1 MMRMKNVMRT
11 GVVVVVVFLTS
22 IIGMV
27 FSSKAVLATTSAD
40 STFSQL
46 IREIDCSHTV
56 YSRAVG
62 QVNDAECDVFAPKYD
77 YSVIKDNGYP
87 VIYGVYDAVHTV
99 INPMTGVHRLAVEL
113 AGRTFVLGVDP
124 ELTVNG
130 NAWVLDLSNWPNTH
144 PGDTTLVIERGK
156 TYLGEIVSSTRAYG
170 SALQINHAVPFTITI
185 PPRILPSTPPVIPS
199 SPAIPAVSA
208 AATGIKSGK
217 DLANTG
223 ANMWFMVI
231 AALGMIIIA
240 FILLIR
246 NRRGGSHEP

>member
-1 MMRMKNVMRT
+1 M
-11 GVVVVVVFLTS
+11 
-22 IIGMV
+22 IGMNNKTRIVAANAV
-27 FSSKAVLATTSAD
+27 FITTIVGVIFNSEVTQAMTSAD
-40 STFSQL
+40 STFSQV
-46 IREIDCSHTV
+46 IRELDCSHTT
-56 YSRAVG
+56 YSKAVG
-62 QVNDAECDVFAPKYD
+62 QVNDVECDVFAPKYEH
-77 YSVIKDNGYP
+77 SVIKDNGYP
-87 VIYGVYDAVHTV
+87 VIYGAYDAVHTV
-99 INPMTGVHRLAVEL
+99 IDPVTGVHQLAVEF
-113 AGRTFVLGVDP
+113 AGRVFVLGVDP

-130 NAWVLDLSNWPNTH
+130 NAWVLDLSKWPKMH
-144 PGDTTLVIERGK
+144 PGDTALVLEYGK
-156 TYLGEIVSSTRAYG
+156 TYFGDITSSTQAYG

-223 ANMWFMVI
+223 VNMWFMVI
-231 AALGMIIIA
+231 TALGMIIIA

>member
-1 MMRMKNVMRT
+1 MMRMKNIMRT
-11 GVVVVVVFLTS
+11 CAVVVVFLTP
-22 IIGMV
+22 IIGVV
-27 FSSKAVLATTSAD
+27 FNSKAALATISAD

-62 QVNDAECDVFAPKYD
+62 QMNDVECDVFAPKYD
-77 YSVIKDNGYP
+77 HSVIKDNGYP

-99 INPMTGVHRLAVEL
+99 IDPVTGAHQLAIEF
-113 AGRTFVLGVDP
+113 AGRVFVLGVDS

-156 TYLGEIVSSTRAYG
+156 TYLGEIASSTQAYG
-170 SALQINHAVPFTITI
+170 SALQINHAVPFIVTI
-185 PPRILPSTPPVIPS
+185 PPRILPPTLPVIPS
-199 SPAIPAVSA
+199 SPAVPAVSA
-208 AATGIKSGK
+208 AAADVKPGK

>member
-11 GVVVVVVFLTS
+11 GAIVVVFLTP
-22 IIGMV
+22 IIGVV
-27 FSSKAVLATTSAD
+27 FNSKAALATISAD

-62 QVNDAECDVFAPKYD
+62 QMNDVECDVFAPKYD
-77 YSVIKDNGYP
+77 HSVIKDNGYP

-99 INPMTGVHRLAVEL
+99 IDPVTGVHQLAIEF
-113 AGRTFVLGVDP
+113 AGRVFVLGVDP

-156 TYLGEIVSSTRAYG
+156 TYLGEITSSTRAYG

-185 PPRILPSTPPVIPS
+185 PPRILPSTPPVIP
-199 SPAIPAVSA
+199 PAVPDVSA

>member
-1 MMRMKNVMRT
+1 M
-11 GVVVVVVFLTS
+11 
-22 IIGMV
+22 IGMNNKTRIV
-27 FSSKAVLATTSAD
+27 AANAIFITTIVGVIFNSEVTQAMTSAG
-40 STFSQL
+40 STFSQV
-46 IREIDCSHTV
+46 IRELDCSHTT
-56 YSRAVG
+56 YSKTVG

-77 YSVIKDNGYP
+77 HSAIKDNGYP
-87 VIYGVYDAVHTV
+87 VIY
-99 INPMTGVHRLAVEL
+99 GVHRLAVEL

-130 NAWVLDLSNWPNTH
+130 NAWILDLSKWSKMH
-144 PGDTTLVIERGK
+144 PGDTTLVLEHGK
-156 TYLGEIVSSTRAYG
+156 TYFGDITSSTQAYG
-170 SALQINHAVPFTITI
+170 LALQINHAVPFTITI
-185 PPRILPSTPPVIPS
+185 PPRILPSTPPVIP
-199 SPAIPAVSA
+199 PAVPDVSA
-208 AATGIKSGK
+208 AATGVKPGK

>member
-1 MMRMKNVMRT
+1 MRT
-11 GVVVVVVFLTS
+11 GAVVVVFLTA
-22 IIGMV
+22 IIGVV
-27 FSSKAVLATTSAD
+27 FNSKAALATTSAD

-56 YSRAVG
+56 YNRAVG
-62 QVNDAECDVFAPKYD
+62 QVNDVECDVFAPKYD
-77 YSVIKDNGYP
+77 HSVIKDNGYP

-99 INPMTGVHRLAVEL
+99 IDPVTGVHQLAVEF
-113 AGRTFVLGVDP
+113 AGRVFVLGVDP

-156 TYLGEIVSSTRAYG
+156 TYLGEIASSTRAYG
-170 SALQINHAVPFTITI
+170 SALQINHAVPFTVTI
-185 PPRILPSTPPVIPS
+185 PPRILPSTPPVIP
-199 SPAIPAVSA
+199 PAVPDVSA

-231 AALGMIIIA
+231 TALGMIIIA

>member
-1 MMRMKNVMRT
+1 MRMKNVMRT
-11 GVVVVVVFLTS
+11 GAVVVVFLTA
-22 IIGMV
+22 IIGVV
-27 FSSKAVLATTSAD
+27 FSSKVALATTSAD

-46 IREIDCSHTV
+46 IREIDCSHIV
-56 YSRAVG
+56 YNRAVG
-62 QVNDAECDVFAPKYD
+62 QVNDVECDVFAPKYD
-77 YSVIKDNGYP
+77 HSVIKDNGYP

-99 INPMTGVHRLAVEL
+99 IDPVTGAHQLAVEF
-113 AGRTFVLGVDP
+113 AGRVFVLGVDP

-185 PPRILPSTPPVIPS
+185 PPRILPPTPPVIP
-199 SPAIPAVSA
+199 PAVPAVSA

-246 NRRGGSHEP
+246 NRRGGGGHEP

>member
-1 MMRMKNVMRT
+1 MRMKNVMRT
-11 GVVVVVVFLTS
+11 GAVVVVFLTA
-22 IIGMV
+22 IIGVV
-27 FSSKAVLATTSAD
+27 FSSKVALATTSAD

-99 INPMTGVHRLAVEL
+99 IDPVTGVHKLAIEF
-113 AGRTFVLGVDP
+113 AGRVFVLGVDP

-144 PGDTTLVIERGK
+144 PGDMTLVIERGK

-170 SALQINHAVPFTITI
+170 SVLQINHAVPFTITI
-185 PPRILPSTPPVIPS
+185 PPRILPPTPPVIP
-199 SPAIPAVSA
+199 PAVPIVSA
-208 AATGIKSGK
+208 ATTGIKSGK

-223 ANMWFMVI
+223 ANVWFMVM

>member
-1 MMRMKNVMRT
+1 MRMKNIMRT
-11 GVVVVVVFLTS
+11 GAVVVVFLTA
-22 IIGMV
+22 IIGVV
-27 FSSKAVLATTSAD
+27 FNSKAALATTSVD

-62 QVNDAECDVFAPKYD
+62 QVNDVECDVFAPKYD
-77 YSVIKDNGYP
+77 HSVIKDNGYP
-87 VIYGVYDAVHTV
+87 VIYGAYDAVHTV

-130 NAWVLDLSNWPNTH
+130 NAWVLDLSNWLNTH
-144 PGDTTLVIERGK
+144 PGDSTLVLEHGK
-156 TYLGEIVSSTRAYG
+156 TYFGDITSSTQAYG
-170 SALQINHAVPFTITI
+170 SALQINHATLFAITI
-185 PPRILPSTPPVIPS
+185 PPRILPPTLPVIPS
-199 SPAIPAVSA
+199 SPAVPIVSA
-208 AATGIKSGK
+208 ATTDVKPGK

-223 ANMWFMVI
+223 ANMWFIVI
-231 AALGMIIIA
+231 AASGMIIIA

-246 NRRGGSHEP
+246 NRRGGGHEP

>member
-1 MMRMKNVMRT
+1 MMRMKNIMRT
-11 GVVVVVVFLTS
+11 GAVAVVFLTA
-22 IIGMV
+22 IIGVV
-27 FSSKAVLATTSAD
+27 FNSKAALATTSAD

-77 YSVIKDNGYP
+77 HSVIKDNGYP

-130 NAWVLDLSNWPNTH
+130 NAWVLDLSNWLNTH
-144 PGDTTLVIERGK
+144 PGDSTLVLEHGK
-156 TYLGEIVSSTRAYG
+156 TYFGDITSSTQAYG
-170 SALQINHAVPFTITI
+170 SALQINHATLFAITI
-185 PPRILPSTPPVIPS
+185 PPRILPSTLPVIP
-199 SPAIPAVSA
+199 PAVPAVSA
-208 AATGIKSGK
+208 AATGIKPGK

-246 NRRGGSHEP
+246 NRRGGGHEP

>member
-1 MMRMKNVMRT
+1 MRT
-11 GVVVVVVFLTS
+11 GVAVVVFLTA
-22 IIGMV
+22 IIGVV
-27 FSSKAVLATTSAD
+27 FSSKVALATTSAD

-56 YSRAVG
+56 YSKAVG

-77 YSVIKDNGYP
+77 HSVIKDNGYP

-99 INPMTGVHRLAVEL
+99 INPMTGVHRLAIEL

-124 ELTVNG
+124 ELMVNG
-130 NAWVLDLSNWPNTH
+130 NAWILDLSKWSKMH
-144 PGDTTLVIERGK
+144 PGDTTLVLEHGK
-156 TYLGEIVSSTRAYG
+156 TYFGDITSSTQAYG
-170 SALQINHAVPFTITI
+170 SALQINHATLFAITI
-185 PPRILPSTPPVIPS
+185 PPRILPPTPPVIP
-199 SPAIPAVSA
+199 PAPAVLVVSA
-208 AATGIKSGK
+208 ATTDVKPGK

-223 ANMWFMVI
+223 ANMWLMVM

>member
-1 MMRMKNVMRT
+1 MMRMKNIIRT
-11 GVVVVVVFLTS
+11 GAVVVVFLTAM
-22 IIGMV
+22 IGV
-27 FSSKAVLATTSAD
+27 ILNSKVALATTSAD

-62 QVNDAECDVFAPKYD
+62 QVNDVECDVFAPKYD
-77 YSVIKDNGYP
+77 HSVIKDNGYP

-130 NAWVLDLSNWPNTH
+130 NAWILDLSKWLKMH
-144 PGDTTLVIERGK
+144 PGDTTLVLEHGK
-156 TYLGEIVSSTRAYG
+156 TYFGDITSSTQAYG
-170 SALQINHAVPFTITI
+170 SALHINHATLFSITI
-185 PPRILPSTPPVIPS
+185 PPRILPPTPPVIP
-199 SPAIPAVSA
+199 PAPAVLVVSA
-208 AATGIKSGK
+208 ATTDVKPGK

-223 ANMWFMVI
+223 ANMWLMVM

>member
-1 MMRMKNVMRT
+1 MMKKENIMRT
-11 GVVVVVVFLTS
+11 GAAVVVFLTA
-22 IIGMV
+22 IIGVV
-27 FSSKAVLATTSAD
+27 FSSKVALATTSAD

-62 QVNDAECDVFAPKYD
+62 QMNDVECDVFAPKYD
-77 YSVIKDNGYP
+77 HSVIKDNGYP

-130 NAWVLDLSNWPNTH
+130 NAWVLDLSNWSNTH
-144 PGDTTLVIERGK
+144 PGDSTLVLEHGK
-156 TYLGEIVSSTRAYG
+156 TYFGDITSSTQAYG
-170 SALQINHAVPFTITI
+170 SALQINHATLFAITI
-185 PPRILPSTPPVIPS
+185 PPRILPPTPPVIPS
-199 SPAIPAVSA
+199 SPAVPAVSA
-208 AATGIKSGK
+208 VIKDIKSGK

-223 ANMWFMVI
+223 ANVWFMVM
-231 AALGMIIIA
+231 AASGMIIIA

-246 NRRGGSHEP
+246 NRRGGGHEP

>member
-1 MMRMKNVMRT
+1 MIRVKSIIRI
-11 GVVVVVVFLTS
+11 GVVVVFLTAV
-22 IIGMV
+22 IGV
-27 FSSKAVLATTSAD
+27 LVNSKAVRAMTSAD

-46 IREIDCSHTV
+46 IRELDCSHIV

-62 QVNDAECDVFAPKYD
+62 QVNDVECDVFAPKYD
-77 YSVIKDNGYP
+77 HSVIKDNGYP

-99 INPMTGVHRLAVEL
+99 IDPVTGVHQLAVEF
-113 AGRTFVLGVDP
+113 AGRVFVLGVDP

-156 TYLGEIVSSTRAYG
+156 TYLGEIASSTQAYG
-170 SALQINHAVPFTITI
+170 SALQINHAVPFTVTI
-185 PPRILPSTPPVIPS
+185 PPRILPPMPPVIPP
-199 SPAIPAVSA
+199 SPAVPVVSA
-208 AATGIKSGK
+208 ATTDVKPGK

-223 ANMWFMVI
+223 ASMWFMVM

>member
-1 MMRMKNVMRT
+1 MRMKNIMRT
-11 GVVVVVVFLTS
+11 GAVVVVFLTAM
-22 IIGMV
+22 IGV
-27 FSSKAVLATTSAD
+27 IFSSKAALATTSAD

-46 IREIDCSHTV
+46 IREIDCSHTA

-62 QVNDAECDVFAPKYD
+62 QVNDVECDVFAPKYD
-77 YSVIKDNGYP
+77 HSVIKDNGYP

-99 INPMTGVHRLAVEL
+99 IDPVTGAHQLAVEF
-113 AGRTFVLGVDP
+113 AGRVFVLGVDP

-156 TYLGEIVSSTRAYG
+156 TYLGEIASSTRAYG

-185 PPRILPSTPPVIPS
+185 PPRILPSTPPVIP
-199 SPAIPAVSA
+199 PAVPDVSA

>member
-1 MMRMKNVMRT
+1 MMKKENIMRT
-11 GVVVVVVFLTS
+11 GVAVVVFLTA
-22 IIGMV
+22 IIGVV
-27 FSSKAVLATTSAD
+27 FSSKVALATTSAD

-56 YSRAVG
+56 YSKAVG

-77 YSVIKDNGYP
+77 HSVIKDNGYP

-99 INPMTGVHRLAVEL
+99 INPMTGVHRLAIEL

-130 NAWVLDLSNWPNTH
+130 NAWILDLSKWSKMH
-144 PGDTTLVIERGK
+144 PGDTTLVLEHGK
-156 TYLGEIVSSTRAYG
+156 TYFGDITSSTQAYG
-170 SALQINHAVPFTITI
+170 SALHINHATLFAITI
-185 PPRILPSTPPVIPS
+185 PPRILPPIPPVIPS
-199 SPAIPAVSA
+199 SPAAPGVSA
-208 AATGIKSGK
+208 VIKDVKSSK
-217 DLANTG
+217 KLANTG
-223 ANMWFMVI
+223 VNMWFIVI
-231 AALGMIIIA
+231 AASGMIIIA

>member
-1 MMRMKNVMRT
+1 M
-11 GVVVVVVFLTS
+11 
-22 IIGMV
+22 IGMNNKTRIVAANAV
-27 FSSKAVLATTSAD
+27 FITTIVGVIFNSEVTQAMTSAG
-40 STFSQL
+40 STFSQV
-46 IREIDCSHTV
+46 IRELDCSHTT
-56 YSRAVG
+56 YSKAVG

-77 YSVIKDNGYP
+77 HSVIKDNGYP

-156 TYLGEIVSSTRAYG
+156 TYLGEIASLTRAYG
-170 SALQINHAVPFTITI
+170 SALQINHAVPFTVTI
-185 PPRILPSTPPVIPS
+185 PPRILPPMPPVIP
-199 SPAIPAVSA
+199 PAPPVPVVSA
-208 AATGIKSGK
+208 ATTDVKPGK

-223 ANMWFMVI
+223 VNMWFIVI
-231 AALGMIIIA
+231 AASGMIIIA

-246 NRRGGSHEP
+246 NRRGGGHEP

>member
-1 MMRMKNVMRT
+1 MMRMKNIMRT
-11 GVVVVVVFLTS
+11 GAVVVVFLTA
-22 IIGMV
+22 IIGVV
-27 FSSKAVLATTSAD
+27 FNSKAALATTSAD

-62 QVNDAECDVFAPKYD
+62 QVNDVECDVFAPKYD
-77 YSVIKDNGYP
+77 HSVIKDNGYP
-87 VIYGVYDAVHTV
+87 VIYGVYDEVHTV
-99 INPMTGVHRLAVEL
+99 INPMTGVHWLAVEL
-113 AGRTFVLGVDP
+113 AGRKFVLGVDP

-156 TYLGEIVSSTRAYG
+156 TYLGEIASSTQAYG

-185 PPRILPSTPPVIPS
+185 PPRILPSTPPVIP
-199 SPAIPAVSA
+199 PAVPDVSA

-223 ANMWFMVI
+223 ANMWLMVM
-231 AALGMIIIA
+231 ATLGMIIIA

-246 NRRGGSHEP
+246 NRRGGGHEP

>member
-1 MMRMKNVMRT
+1 MRMKNVMRT
-11 GVVVVVVFLTS
+11 GAVVVVFLTA
-22 IIGMV
+22 IIGVV
-27 FSSKAVLATTSAD
+27 FSSKVALATTSAD

-46 IREIDCSHTV
+46 IREIDCSHIV
-56 YSRAVG
+56 YNRAVG

-77 YSVIKDNGYP
+77 HSVIKDNGYP

-99 INPMTGVHRLAVEL
+99 IDPVTGAHQLAVEF
-113 AGRTFVLGVDP
+113 AGRVFVLGVDP

-170 SALQINHAVPFTITI
+170 SALHINHAVPFTITS
-185 PPRILPSTPPVIPS
+185 PPRILPPTPPVIP
-199 SPAIPAVSA
+199 PAVPIVSA
-208 AATGIKSGK
+208 TTTGIKSGK

-246 NRRGGSHEP
+246 NRRGGGGHEP

>member
-1 MMRMKNVMRT
+1 MMRMKNIMKT
-11 GVVVVVVFLTS
+11 GAVVVVFLTA
-22 IIGMV
+22 IIGVV
-27 FSSKAVLATTSAD
+27 FNSKATLATTSAD

-77 YSVIKDNGYP
+77 HSVIKDNGYP

-99 INPMTGVHRLAVEL
+99 IDPVTGVHQLAVEF
-113 AGRTFVLGVDP
+113 AGRVFVLGVDP

-156 TYLGEIVSSTRAYG
+156 TYLGEITSSTRAYG

-185 PPRILPSTPPVIPS
+185 PPRILPSTPPVIP
-199 SPAIPAVSA
+199 PAVPDVSA

>member
-1 MMRMKNVMRT
+1 MRT
-11 GVVVVVVFLTS
+11 GAVVVVFLTA
-22 IIGMV
+22 IIGVV
-27 FSSKAVLATTSAD
+27 FNSKAALATTSAD

-62 QVNDAECDVFAPKYD
+62 QVNDVECDVFAPKYD
-77 YSVIKDNGYP
+77 HSVIKDNGYP
-87 VIYGVYDAVHTV
+87 VIYGAYDAVHTV
-99 INPMTGVHRLAVEL
+99 IDPVTGAHQLAIEF
-113 AGRTFVLGVDP
+113 AGRVFVLGVDP

-156 TYLGEIVSSTRAYG
+156 TYLGEITSSTRAYG

-185 PPRILPSTPPVIPS
+185 PPRILPSTPPVIP
-199 SPAIPAVSA
+199 PAVPDVSA
-208 AATGIKSGK
+208 AAIGIKSGK

-246 NRRGGSHEP
+246 NRRGGGGHEP

>member
-1 MMRMKNVMRT
+1 MRMKNIMRT
-11 GVVVVVVFLTS
+11 GAVVVVFLTA
-22 IIGMV
+22 IIGVV
-27 FSSKAVLATTSAD
+27 FNSKAALATTSAD

-62 QVNDAECDVFAPKYD
+62 QVNDVECDVFAPKYD
-77 YSVIKDNGYP
+77 HSVIKDNGYP
-87 VIYGVYDAVHTV
+87 VIYGAYDAVHTV
-99 INPMTGVHRLAVEL
+99 IDSVTGVHQLAVEF
-113 AGRTFVLGVDP
+113 AGRVFVLGVDP

-156 TYLGEIVSSTRAYG
+156 TYLGEITSSTRAYG
-170 SALQINHAVPFTITI
+170 SALQINHAVPFTVTI
-185 PPRILPSTPPVIPS
+185 PPRILPPAAPVIP
-199 SPAIPAVSA
+199 PAPAVPVVSA
-208 AATGIKSGK
+208 VIKDVKSSK
-217 DLANTG
+217 KLANTG
-223 ANMWFMVI
+223 VNMRFIVI
-231 AALGMIIIA
+231 AASGMIIIA

>member
-1 MMRMKNVMRT
+1 MMRMKNIIRT
-11 GVVVVVVFLTS
+11 GAVVVVFLTAM
-22 IIGMV
+22 IGV
-27 FSSKAVLATTSAD
+27 ILNSKVALATTSAD

-62 QVNDAECDVFAPKYD
+62 QVNDVECDVFAPKYD
-77 YSVIKDNGYP
+77 HSVIKDNGYP

-99 INPMTGVHRLAVEL
+99 IDPVTGVHKLAIKF
-113 AGRTFVLGVDP
+113 AGRMFTLGVDP

-130 NAWVLDLSNWPNTH
+130 NAWILDLSKWSKMH

-156 TYLGEIVSSTRAYG
+156 TYLGEITSSTRAYG
-170 SALQINHAVPFTITI
+170 SALQINHAVPFIITI
-185 PPRILPSTPPVIPS
+185 PPRILLSTPPVIP
-199 SPAIPAVSA
+199 PAVPDVSA

-246 NRRGGSHEP
+246 NRRGGGHEP

>member
-1 MMRMKNVMRT
+1 MMRMKNIMRT
-11 GVVVVVVFLTS
+11 GAVVVVFLTA
-22 IIGMV
+22 IIGVV
-27 FSSKAVLATTSAD
+27 FNSKAALATTSAD

-62 QVNDAECDVFAPKYD
+62 QVNDVECDVFAPKYD
-77 YSVIKDNGYP
+77 HSVIKDNGYP
-87 VIYGVYDAVHTV
+87 VIYGAYDAVHTV
-99 INPMTGVHRLAVEL
+99 IDSVTGVHQLAVEF
-113 AGRTFVLGVDP
+113 AGRVFVLGVDP

-156 TYLGEIVSSTRAYG
+156 TYLGEITSSTRAYG
-170 SALQINHAVPFTITI
+170 SAFQINHAVPFTVTI
-185 PPRILPSTPPVIPS
+185 PPRILPPAAPVIP
-199 SPAIPAVSA
+199 PAPAVPVVSA
-208 AATGIKSGK
+208 VIKDVKSSK
-217 DLANTG
+217 KLANTG
-223 ANMWFMVI
+223 VNMWFIVI
-231 AALGMIIIA
+231 AASGMIIIA

>member
-1 MMRMKNVMRT
+1 M
-11 GVVVVVVFLTS
+11 GVGTVVVVFLTA
-22 IIGMV
+22 IIGVV
-27 FSSKAVLATTSAD
+27 FNSKAALATTSAD

-56 YSRAVG
+56 YSKAVG

-77 YSVIKDNGYP
+77 HSVIKDNGCP

-144 PGDTTLVIERGK
+144 PGDTTLVLERGK
-156 TYLGEIVSSTRAYG
+156 TYLGEITSLTQAYG
-170 SALQINHAVPFTITI
+170 SAQQISHAVPFTITI
-185 PPRILPSTPPVIPS
+185 PPMILPPKPPAIPSTPTIPVIPATVAQVKS
-199 SPAIPAVSA
+199 S
-208 AATGIKSGK
+208 KN
-217 DLANTG
+217 LANTG
-223 ANMWFMVI
+223 ANMWLILVT
-231 AALGMIIIA
+231 ASGMIIIA

-246 NRRGGSHEP
+246 NRRGGGHEP

>member
-1 MMRMKNVMRT
+1 MMRMKNIIRT
-11 GVVVVVVFLTS
+11 GAVVVVFLTAM
-22 IIGMV
+22 IGV
-27 FSSKAVLATTSAD
+27 ILNSKVALATTSAD

-62 QVNDAECDVFAPKYD
+62 QVNDVECDVFAPKYD
-77 YSVIKDNGYP
+77 HSVIKDNGYP

-99 INPMTGVHRLAVEL
+99 IDPVTGVHKLAIKF
-113 AGRTFVLGVDP
+113 AGRMFTLGVDP

-130 NAWVLDLSNWPNTH
+130 NAWILDLSKWSKMH

-156 TYLGEIVSSTRAYG
+156 TYLGEITSSTRAYG
-170 SALQINHAVPFTITI
+170 SALQINHAVPFIITI
-185 PPRILPSTPPVIPS
+185 PPRILLSTPPVIP
-199 SPAIPAVSA
+199 PAVPDVSA

-231 AALGMIIIA
+231 AALGMIIIV

-246 NRRGGSHEP
+246 NRRGGGHEP

>member
-1 MMRMKNVMRT
+1 MIRVKNIMRT
-11 GVVVVVVFLTS
+11 GAVVVVFLTA
-22 IIGMV
+22 IIGVV
-27 FSSKAVLATTSAD
+27 FNSKAALATTSAD

-62 QVNDAECDVFAPKYD
+62 QVNDVECDVFAPKYD
-77 YSVIKDNGYP
+77 HSVIKDNGYP
-87 VIYGVYDAVHTV
+87 VIYGAYDAVHTV
-99 INPMTGVHRLAVEL
+99 IDPVTGVHQLAIEF
-113 AGRTFVLGVDP
+113 AGRVFVLGVDP

-156 TYLGEIVSSTRAYG
+156 TYLGEITSSTRAYG
-170 SALQINHAVPFTITI
+170 SALQINHAVPFTVTI
-185 PPRILPSTPPVIPS
+185 PPRILPSTPPVIP
-199 SPAIPAVSA
+199 PAVPDVSA

-231 AALGMIIIA
+231 TALGMIIIA

>member
-1 MMRMKNVMRT
+1 MIRMKNIMRT
-11 GVVVVVVFLTS
+11 GAVVVVFLTA
-22 IIGMV
+22 IIGVV
-27 FSSKAVLATTSAD
+27 FNSKAALATTSAD

-56 YSRAVG
+56 YSKAVG
-62 QVNDAECDVFAPKYD
+62 QMNDVECDVFAPKYD
-77 YSVIKDNGYP
+77 HSVIKDNGYP
-87 VIYGVYDAVHTV
+87 VIYGAYDAVHTV
-99 INPMTGVHRLAVEL
+99 IDPVTGAHQLAIEF
-113 AGRTFVLGVDP
+113 AGRVFVLGVDP

-185 PPRILPSTPPVIPS
+185 PPRILPPTPPVIP
-199 SPAIPAVSA
+199 PAVPIVSA
-208 AATGIKSGK
+208 TTTGIKSGK
-217 DLANTG
+217 V
-223 ANMWFMVI
+223 WFMVM

-246 NRRGGSHEP
+246 DRRGGSHEP

>member
-1 MMRMKNVMRT
+1 MMKMKNIIRT
-11 GVVVVVVFLTS
+11 GVVVVFLTV

-27 FSSKAVLATTSAD
+27 FSSKAALAITSAD
-40 STFSQL
+40 STFSQV

-56 YSRAVG
+56 YNRAVG
-62 QVNDAECDVFAPKYD
+62 QVNDVECDVFAPKYD

-99 INPMTGVHRLAVEL
+99 IDPVTGVHQLAVEF
-113 AGRTFVLGVDP
+113 AGRVFVLGVDP

-156 TYLGEIVSSTRAYG
+156 TYLGEIASSTQAYG

-185 PPRILPSTPPVIPS
+185 PPRILPPMPPVIP
-199 SPAIPAVSA
+199 PAPAVPIVSA
-208 AATGIKSGK
+208 AATDVKPGK

-223 ANMWFMVI
+223 ANMWLMVM

>member
-1 MMRMKNVMRT
+1 MMRMKNTMRA
-11 GVVVVVVFLTS
+11 GAVVVVFLTA
-22 IIGMV
+22 IIGV
-27 FSSKAVLATTSAD
+27 IFNGKVALATTSAD

-56 YSRAVG
+56 YNRAVG
-62 QVNDAECDVFAPKYD
+62 QVNDVECDVFAPKYD
-77 YSVIKDNGYP
+77 HSVIKDNGYP

-99 INPMTGVHRLAVEL
+99 IDPVTGAHQLAIEF
-113 AGRTFVLGVDP
+113 AGRVFVLGVDP

-156 TYLGEIVSSTRAYG
+156 TYLGEIASSTQAYG

-185 PPRILPSTPPVIPS
+185 PPRILPPMPPVIP
-199 SPAIPAVSA
+199 PAVPDVSA